1 MLQALDQTKIE
12 HPIVV
17 RFDGTNAEEGR
28 QILVDAGRDN
38 IHVEATMLDAASA
51 GGGAVA
57 MTDVWSE
64 RAEAYRESDAHREG
78 RDLELFAEWAEGR
91 DALWTSPR
99 EAETSRAILREAG
112 LEVVTIDSAPGMQPT
127 VVSRAEEIPFADS
140 SFDVVACRV
149 AAHHFQ
155 DPSSSLKEMARVSRA
170 LVLVSD
176 NLFMG
181 ESGEEAD
188 KLRDP
193 THVRNYSEDEW
204 RAMFDGAGLERRG
217 VRARGQADRLRGM
230 ARPIGHAGRRQRPDP
245 RAARRPRRGRQ
256 APARARA
263 SSRRRKR

>member
-1 MLQALDQTKIE
+1 MTSPGFLA
-12 HPIVV
+12 
-17 RFDGTNAEEGR
+17 RG
-28 QILVDAGRDN
+28 
-38 IHVEATMLDAASA
+38 S
-51 GGGAVA
+51 GGAGLRPAGVA
-57 MTDVWSE
+57 DGQGIGDVWSE

-78 RDLELFAEWAEGR
+78 RDLELFEEWAEGQTALDVATGGGNVARVLR
-91 DALWTSPR
+91 D
-99 EAETSRAILREAG
+99 AG

-204 RAMFDGAGLERRG
+204 RAMFDGAGLELEAYEFEDKRIDFEAWLDRSG
-217 VRARGQADRLRGM
+217 TPDEDRDRIRELLDDRVEDGKLRLQRAIFRAR
-230 ARPIGHAGRRQRPDP
+230 
-245 RAARRPRRGRQ
+245 
-256 APARARA
+256 
-263 SSRRRKR
+263 KR

>member
-1 MLQALDQTKIE
+1 VPTSTGPE
-12 HPIVV
+12 STVPP
-17 RFDGTNAEEGR
+17 
-28 QILVDAGRDN
+28 
-38 IHVEATMLDAASA
+38 AARGS
-51 GGGAVA
+51 GGAGLRPAGVA
-57 MTDVWSE
+57 DGQGIGDVWSE

-78 RDLELFAEWAEGR
+78 RDLELFEEWAEGQTALDVATGGGNVARVLR
-91 DALWTSPR
+91 D
-99 EAETSRAILREAG
+99 AG

-204 RAMFDGAGLERRG
+204 RAMFDGAGLELEAYEFEDKRIDFEAWLDRSG
-217 VRARGQADRLRGM
+217 TPDEDRDRIRELLADRVEDGKLRLE
-230 ARPIGHAGRRQRPDP
+230 
-245 RAARRPRRGRQ
+245 RAIYKA
-256 APARARA
+256 
-263 SSRRRKR
+263 RKR